1 MRAKLAALAAA
12 LRGLPQAQLDIIV
25 LLYYDKLT
33 VREIARKMGITP
45 DEVEALR
52 REAEAELERALFGDP
67 QDLPTE

>member
-52 REAEAELERALFGDP
+52 REAEAELERAL
-67 QDLPTE
+67 